1 MSDKPSM
8 TRQGYELIAGVIRDA
23 RAFRSRDGV
32 LPVGSTA
39 KERARYA
46 VQLETLEALAQDFA
60 TELRRTNGR
69 FDRERFLRACDPA
82 EQYTNRSR
90 ATRERND
97 LSK

>member
-23 RAFRSRDGV
+23 R
-32 LPVGSTA
+32 STRGLTLLAAPLTRQQKVVQQAWANALESLA
-39 KERARYA
+39 K
-46 VQLETLEALAQDFA
+46 DFA
-60 TELRRTNGR
+60 AELSRTNSR

-90 ATRERND
+90 ATKERND
-97 LSK
+97 RE